1 MPRSGD
7 TFIGGLVNWFSSDI
21 VRINSLN
28 FLNALMVNNSLKNKP
43 SNGGTF
49 HFGTRTKRNLLRLVL
64 ELFFIF
70 PYLKEL
76 VTF

>member
-28 FLNALMVNNSLKNKP
+28 FLNALMVNNSLIKK
-43 SNGGTF
+43 
-49 HFGTRTKRNLLRLVL
+49 TRSVVNFLDSLIVG
-64 ELFFIF
+64 
-70 PYLKEL
+70 
-76 VTF
+76 